1 MSVKVVPV
9 SIFANSLIK
18 LLLFQIIFP
27 FVSKTT
33 NGNGELIIVLCAAL
47 STLTVSSLICSE
59 ISVFLLLFDH
69 IVYTKIAMYAKI
81 DGIIALGSTTHKI
94 TNIIAIT
101 TKYIFVL
108 EINLSKFNLVFGI
121 YFISTFIYLF
131 YIILKHLSIFRLIST
146 FFKILLN
153 HYKVSNI

>member
-1 MSVKVVPV
+1 M
-9 SIFANSLIK
+9 
-18 LLLFQIIFP
+18 
-27 FVSKTT
+27 
-33 NGNGELIIVLCAAL
+33 
-47 STLTVSSLICSE
+47 
-59 ISVFLLLFDH
+59 
-69 IVYTKIAMYAKI
+69 YTKIAMYAKI

-146 FFKILLN
+146 FFQNFAKPL
-153 HYKVSNI
+153 